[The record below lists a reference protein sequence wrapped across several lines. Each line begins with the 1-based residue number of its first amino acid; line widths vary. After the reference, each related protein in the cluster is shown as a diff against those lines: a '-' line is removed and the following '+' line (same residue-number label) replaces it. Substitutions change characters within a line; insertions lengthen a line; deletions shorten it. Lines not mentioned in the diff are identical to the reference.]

1 MIHVNKEDKH
11 KVTDQIYIS
20 RTGETSTTAHSENHE
35 KKKRRKDYKS
45 VYNMFP
51 FMIVQRDNIR
61 KGENIKGGER
71 MRTTCSTIN
80 STLTL
85 LTHTQTHKHTQY
97 QE

>member
-1 MIHVNKEDKH
+1 MLIKKINIKLRIKSIFLALERQAQLLIV
-11 KVTDQIYIS
+11 
-20 RTGETSTTAHSENHE
+20 RTMK